1 MAQRAVCEDIRTIL
15 HNGGKGTSGTDLFS
29 FQWGSG
35 VDGAEI
41 DKQILVSDREPI
53 PSLIKDEYEN
63 PVFEVLVR
71 GTNSEGV
78 KAVHDRARGIY
89 EYLITLPRQTVSP
102 STYIQFAPVGGM
114 IPLGRDDNNRPV
126 FSMTFF
132 TYRES
137 IGV

>member
-1 MAQRAVCEDIRTIL
+1 MAQRAVCEDIRTLL
-15 HNGGKGTSGTDLFS
+15 HNGGKGTQGTDLFS

-35 VDGAEI
+35 ASGVEI

-53 PSLIKDEYEN
+53 PALIKDEYEN

-71 GTNSEGV
+71 GGRNENV
-78 KAVHDRARGIY
+78 KAVHDRARDIY
-89 EYLITLPRQTVSP
+89 EWMCTLPRQEVTP

-114 IPLGRDDNNRPV
+114 ISLGRDDNSRPV

-137 IGV
+137 IEP